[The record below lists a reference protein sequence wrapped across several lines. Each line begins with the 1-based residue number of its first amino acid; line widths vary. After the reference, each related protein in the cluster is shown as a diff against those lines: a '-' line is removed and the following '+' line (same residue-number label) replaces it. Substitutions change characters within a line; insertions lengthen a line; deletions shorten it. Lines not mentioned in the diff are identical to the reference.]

1 MGRFNGRILRS
12 GDKINY
18 SQFREKNSSYRAI
31 VGLHILESRIIDNWI
46 VEDISYFSDVAKLIF
61 CAAEITTLLDPDERE
76 FLFSIFEK
84 QHRMLK
90 SVMED
95 SEDWVKVNQNFR
107 RLGLRIEPGLNKME
121 GMLDMMDKMDNAKIT
136 GEEIEIDDEKMKE
149 VLDATSSLLEE
160 MAEFFANSEEE

>member
-1 MGRFNGRILRS
+1 MAGFNGEYFVQEIKSIIDSL
-12 GDKINY
+12 G
-18 SQFREKNSSYRAI
+18 EEGSSYRAI
-31 VGLHILESRIIDNWI
+31 VGLHIIESRVIDEWI
-46 VEDISYFSDVAKLIF
+46 VADISYFSDVANLIF
-61 CAAEITTLLDPDERE
+61 CATEITTSLDPDERE
-76 FLFSIFEK
+76 FLFNFFEK
-84 QHRMLK
+84 EHRMLK

-149 VLDATSSLLEE
+149 VLDATSSILEE